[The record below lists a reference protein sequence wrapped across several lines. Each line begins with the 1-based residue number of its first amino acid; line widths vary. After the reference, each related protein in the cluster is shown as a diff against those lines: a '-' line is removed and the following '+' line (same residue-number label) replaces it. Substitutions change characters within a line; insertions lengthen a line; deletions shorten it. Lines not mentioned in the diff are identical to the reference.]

1 MDEKIIEILS
11 EFTLEPAEK
20 ITENSRLVGDLDL
33 TSLDVIGIIS
43 RIEDEFEIE
52 VDEAQISD
60 FQTVKDVTEYV
71 KSHQKQGA

>member
-43 RIEDEFEIE
+43 RI
-52 VDEAQISD
+52 
-60 FQTVKDVTEYV
+60 
-71 KSHQKQGA
+71 